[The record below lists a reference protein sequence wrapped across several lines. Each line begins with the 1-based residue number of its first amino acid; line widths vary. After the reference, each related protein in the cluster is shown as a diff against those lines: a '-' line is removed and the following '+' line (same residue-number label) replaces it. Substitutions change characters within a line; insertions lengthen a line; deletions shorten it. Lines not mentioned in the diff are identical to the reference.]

1 MTKRISL
8 DLYLT
13 KELLNFLYDSPKPK
27 DKIVR
32 YLVSKGIGRS
42 TAYQYLMKLENIG
55 VIQSHYDPVEGTI
68 YKINEVGKNFAEVLN
83 QIKCMV

>member
-32 YLVSKGIGRS
+32 YLVSKGIGRP